1 MVETYTH
8 GHHQS
13 VVKVHNARSVEDSA
27 AFVLPLLEPHFK
39 LLDVGCGPGS
49 ITQGFREYVK
59 EVVGVDSSEDVIAQ
73 AKATCGQNV
82 QFEVA
87 SVLVAFETRVV
98 LAISLKGDVPT
109 NFKDMTSRLGIEGD
123 FIRVTQP
130 MRFVACKHCRA

>member
-1 MVETYTH
+1 MVEKYTH

-82 QFEVA
+82 QFQVA
-87 SVLVAFETRVV
+87 SVLVAVETRVV
-98 LAISLKGDVPT
+98 LATSLKGDVPKNIWYDESFRDWGGFHSSHST
-109 NFKDMTSRLGIEGD
+109 HAICCMQTL
-123 FIRVTQP
+123 
-130 MRFVACKHCRA
+130 